1 MKLHIRATGCHLQYG
16 ITQCYLP
23 PDTSVERTQPALTPA
38 RQTGIPFTYS
48 GGMEG

>member
-1 MKLHIRATGCHLQYG
+1 MKTRPSATGRHLPFG

-23 PDTSVERTQPALTPA
+23 PDTSESA
-38 RQTGIPFTYS
+38 RLNPSQYAGTPFTCP